1 MYGCDF
7 KCMYDLSV
15 DGSLGRCFNQ
25 GVVVRLVFSGD
36 TAHSD
41 SFIGPEL
48 PETEGEQSTQWFSVN
63 CRYSDVS
70 CRTDFEQM
78 FFRGQSSLFSC
89 NLGSSVSGFYLFVGV
104 LVDLVLNQ
112 QVLVNGDP
120 FE

>member
-1 MYGCDF
+1 MIHRKINTIIFLNHVDSLGYCLSHTRLLLYFNFLPGDHLYVWVRF

-48 PETEGEQSTQWFSVN
+48 PETEGEQST
-63 CRYSDVS
+63 
-70 CRTDFEQM
+70 
-78 FFRGQSSLFSC
+78 
-89 NLGSSVSGFYLFVGV
+89 
-104 LVDLVLNQ
+104 
-112 QVLVNGDP
+112 
-120 FE
+120 

>member
-7 KCMYDLSV
+7 KCTYDLSV

-48 PETEGEQSTQWFSVN
+48 PETEGEQST
-63 CRYSDVS
+63 
-70 CRTDFEQM
+70 
-78 FFRGQSSLFSC
+78 
-89 NLGSSVSGFYLFVGV
+89 
-104 LVDLVLNQ
+104 
-112 QVLVNGDP
+112 
-120 FE
+120 